1 MNNTLQ
7 NGFKVLEL
15 LSSTGEY
22 YSVKDIAGIMQLP
35 GSHACRLL
43 KTLTETGYVDQDA
56 KSRKYSVSL
65 KVLSLS
71 NMCLSKNLIRQK
83 VRPFIIRLA
92 NDLQVNTYLSIP
104 VNYQPMIIDAV
115 FSNNSG
121 SHDPALNVGSINPI
135 HSSASGKICAAYHP
149 EAGLTE
155 FLDTCP
161 FDRQTANTITSRKK
175 FIEQLAQIKK
185 DKVALAINERGNSVI
200 ATASPVF
207 NSGGE
212 LVGII
217 GAVLPAKDNYSEA
230 EIVKYADAVKATAE
244 AASFALGFAEYNN
257 V

>member
-15 LSSTGEY
+15 LSSTGEM

-43 KTLTETGYVDQDA
+43 KTLTETGYVEQDA
-56 KSRKYSVSL
+56 KSRKYGVSM

-71 NMCLSKNLIRQK
+71 NMCLAKNLIRQK
-83 VRPFIIRLA
+83 VRPFIIRLS

-104 VNYQPMIIDAV
+104 VNHQPMIIDAV

-149 EAGLTE
+149 DAGLNE
-155 FLDTCP
+155 FLASCP
-161 FDRQTANTITSRKK
+161 FEKTTANTITSREK
-175 FIEQLAQIKK
+175 FIGQFAQIKK
-185 DKVALAINERGNSVI
+185 EKIALAINERGESVI
-200 ATASPVF
+200 AAASPVF
-207 NSGGE
+207 NSEGE

-217 GAVLPAKDNYSEA
+217 GAVLPTKDDYSEA
-230 EIVKYADAVKATAE
+230 EIAKYADAIKATAE
-244 AASFALGFAEYNN
+244 AASFSLGFAEYNN
-257 V
+257 